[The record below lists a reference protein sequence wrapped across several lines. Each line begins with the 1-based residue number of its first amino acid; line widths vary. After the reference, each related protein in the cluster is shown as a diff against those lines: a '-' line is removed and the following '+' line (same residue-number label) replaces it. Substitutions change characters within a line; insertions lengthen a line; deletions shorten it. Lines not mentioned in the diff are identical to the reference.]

1 MAFVTLRRLYDG
13 ELYSYQPLNTSATP
27 VQAIPIAVQLSGIE
41 LLRNPQHVHHTSQ
54 SGTDSSSLSLPPS
67 LENSPYPSQ
76 TLNQQIDVMA
86 PPCNKARE
94 LSVATLRRHAHERD
108 DEYTDVCSV
117 PSPAISTPVRKY
129 NHGKGVFCCPRCGSN
144 FTRPKSVKDHFPSCI
159 SKCGN
164 PQALRF
170 TDHPSMAQTESAIKR
185 RARASREA
193 SSALT
198 EGDDAQMDDHSQR
211 LGFEEMNEGLYVDSA
226 REQLCLATDQQ

>member
-1 MAFVTLRRLYDG
+1 MAFVTLRSLFDG
-13 ELYSYQPLNTSATP
+13 KLYSYQPLNTSTTP

-41 LLRNPQHVHHTSQ
+41 VLGYPQQVQEMSH
-54 SGTDSSSLSLPPS
+54 SGTGSSSLSLPPS
-67 LENSPYPSQ
+67 SNNSPYPSQ
-76 TLNQQIDVMA
+76 TLNQQIDIMA
-86 PPCNKARE
+86 PPHNNARE
-94 LSVATLRRHAHERD
+94 LSVKTLRRHAHERD
-108 DEYTDVCSV
+108 DEYTDVCGV

-170 TDHPSMAQTESAIKR
+170 TDHPSMAQTEAAMKR
-185 RARASREA
+185 RARESREA

-198 EGDDAQMDDHSQR
+198 EGDEAQIYGHSQGV
-211 LGFEEMNEGLYVDSA
+211 GFEEMSEALYVDSA
-226 REQLCLATDQQ
+226 REQLCLAADQQ